1 MTQGSGSVPWA
12 LTTSAPSSQ
21 PLSGPPD
28 PSTPPHFSSS
38 FGAFGLPPPRSNPSN
53 LTIALQGGAAT
64 GLGPFGTLAPGTPGG
79 SGATSGGCNALGY
92 PVPSARRPSMLAA
105 DTAMNWDDQGDSQPD
120 AIDGGI
126 RQDRTNSGGDEMMSL
141 SPGPDTHLP
150 PPLTAPGL
158 RQTRS
163 RSGSGSAPMLLNPAA
178 ATSLPPQLYPF
189 SSIPPSPVTVAR
201 ALQAGQKTP
210 PPFLQRR
217 LFKEDGEKSATPEET
232 ASASGRSSRS
242 GSSSDVGSGLTRSRA
257 MRVATMSSAVADEDE
272 EIEELSAVLSRSAS
286 AGPEDAFERVVRRP
300 VSRKPNLLPKPKS
313 HLRILSELR
322 SEASGDQAEITSE
335 AALHRLSR
343 AGAAAPSLR
352 SSCPPSLDSKPVSA
366 SAPAS
371 SRAMPP
377 PTRPTPNRFPE
388 QADEDDPLTLRRADS
403 SSSSNDDVDEAAEVG
418 SDWGG
423 MSIGGYGTE
432 DEEERR
438 TNVVWNG
445 IRSGPSGSAVTVATP
460 TTAGRS
466 PGSGSRHMELETPFA
481 APQTPST
488 FSGRP
493 GKRKMNDDRFEPYA
507 HQALKRRAVSP
518 AASLSLSPGFIAAS
532 AGMNSMTHPSSAS
545 SSSSRPTPPPLPA
558 SSLAISTSSHTQ
570 PVSIPSPT
578 APNSHHNFFSSISA
592 AGAGAPSGTGTRSL
606 AGSPA
611 AASSLSSST
620 GGGLGRG
627 FTAFALSDRHRPI
640 SATEERERLNA
651 AMRLDPEGLGRMS
664 LGGGEEQ
671 L

>member
-21 PLSGPPD
+21 PSSAPPD

-53 LTIALQGGAAT
+53 LTIALQGGAAA
-64 GLGPFGTLAPGTPGG
+64 GSGPFGTLAPGTPGG

-141 SPGPDTHLP
+141 SPAPDTHLP

-178 ATSLPPQLYPF
+178 ATSLPPQLFPF

-300 VSRKPNLLPKPKS
+300 VSRKPNLLVRTRYPRVVS
-313 HLRILSELR
+313 RDFR
-322 SEASGDQAEITSE
+322 SRCSWIAAETQ
-335 AALHRLSR
+335 
-343 AGAAAPSLR
+343 
-352 SSCPPSLDSKPVSA
+352 V
-366 SAPAS
+366 APAHPL
-371 SRAMPP
+371 RASF
-377 PTRPTPNRFPE
+377 R
-388 QADEDDPLTLRRADS
+388 
-403 SSSSNDDVDEAAEVG
+403 
-418 SDWGG
+418 
-423 MSIGGYGTE
+423 SIG
-432 DEEERR
+432 R
-438 TNVVWNG
+438 
-445 IRSGPSGSAVTVATP
+445 PS
-460 TTAGRS
+460 RD
-466 PGSGSRHMELETPFA
+466 H
-481 APQTPST
+481 
-488 FSGRP
+488 
-493 GKRKMNDDRFEPYA
+493 K
-507 HQALKRRAVSP
+507 
-518 AASLSLSPGFIAAS
+518 
-532 AGMNSMTHPSSAS
+532 
-545 SSSSRPTPPPLPA
+545 
-558 SSLAISTSSHTQ
+558 
-570 PVSIPSPT
+570 
-578 APNSHHNFFSSISA
+578 
-592 AGAGAPSGTGTRSL
+592 
-606 AGSPA
+606 
-611 AASSLSSST
+611 
-620 GGGLGRG
+620 
-627 FTAFALSDRHRPI
+627 
-640 SATEERERLNA
+640 
-651 AMRLDPEGLGRMS
+651 
-664 LGGGEEQ
+664 
-671 L
+671 